1 MKDIIVKN
9 KKILDFY
16 SQNPG
21 INFEAVNLIFVD
33 LFERLLGDMNSAMNS
48 TINSQILST
57 VGELKTEINSL
68 SVTNSNMNSQILSSV
83 GDLKGGFN
91 SLSSALSK
99 LNNDITNSIYIK
111 FQESKREYMEDIKT
125 ILYSNLSQN
134 SDKIY
139 TLLNQNTSQ
148 LIDKTTLLLNEI
160 IPKSNEGYYRQLH
173 ESISLFHKSISDD
186 TTKLL
191 QSADKEDK
199 EDSLSI
205 FLTEFESKSSNLLQP
220 LFSCIN
226 ATEERINTILISLKD
241 DNNNFESKSNTLL
254 QPLFSFINTSEERI
268 NKNVLAIK
276 DDNNIESKS
285 NTLLQPLFSFIN
297 ASEERINK
305 NVISLKDATNNSAQ
319 DKIMNELSE
328 FLGKYKNSS
337 YKGQFGENQLET
349 VLNQLFPSAEVI
361 NSTGIKASCDF
372 RINRTNQPTILVETK
387 NYDRNVT
394 LDEVKKFIRDIEEQ
408 KCHGIFL
415 SQHSGITSKQ
425 NFQIDIKGTNILV
438 YVHNVD
444 YCPHTIKIATDIID
458 SLSDRLAE
466 LEEDVDEICIPKETL
481 DDINKEYSR
490 FIERKS
496 TIIDILK
503 DFQKK
508 IYAEFDEIKFP
519 CLSKYLVSKC
529 GSILNNENETIV
541 CNICN
546 KFEATNN
553 RSLGAHQK
561 GCRRKLKSLQ
571 NDSNIVINTNV

>member
-57 VGELKTEINSL
+57 VG
-68 SVTNSNMNSQILSSV
+68 
-83 GDLKGGFN
+83 DLKSEFT
-91 SLSSALSK
+91 SLSSSVSK
-99 LNNDITNSIYIK
+99 LNSDITNAIYIK
-111 FQESKREYMEDIKT
+111 FQESKREYVDDIT
-125 ILYSNLSQN
+125 NIVSNNFSQN
-134 SDKIY
+134 SDKMNY
-139 TLLNQNTSQ
+139 LLQQNTSQ
-148 LIDKTTLLLNEI
+148 LIDKTSLLLNEV
-160 IPKSNEGYYRQLH
+160 IPKSNDSHHKQIQD
-173 ESISLFHKSISDD
+173 SIYTFQKSISED

-191 QSADKEDK
+191 HSINK
-199 EDSLSI
+199 EDSLST
-205 FLTEFESKSSNLLQP
+205 F
-220 LFSCIN
+220 
-226 ATEERINTILISLKD
+226 IS
-241 DNNNFESKSNTLL
+241 NFETKSTNM
-254 QPLFSFINTSEERI
+254 
-268 NKNVLAIK
+268 
-276 DDNNIESKS
+276 
-285 NTLLQPLFSFIN
+285 LQPLFSFIN

-349 VLNQLFPSAEVI
+349 VLNQLFPSDEVL
-361 NSTGIKASCDF
+361 NTTGIKASCDF
-372 RINRTNQPTILVETK
+372 RINRTNQSTILVETK

-425 NFQIDIKGTNILV
+425 NFQIDIKGANILV

-444 YCPHTIKIATDIID
+444 YCPHTIKIAIDIID

-496 TIIDILK
+496 SIIDILK

-508 IYAEFDEIKFP
+508 INAEVDEIKFP

-529 GSILNNENETIV
+529 GSILNNENEIII

-561 GCRRKLKSLQ
+561 GCRRKYKALQ
-571 NDSNIVINTNV
+571 NDSNIVINTDV

>member
-1 MKDIIVKN
+1 MMKEIVVKN

-16 SQNPG
+16 SQNTG

-48 TINSQILST
+48 TINSQILAT
-57 VGELKTEINSL
+57 VGDIKSEINSL
-68 SVTNSNMNSQILSSV
+68 SLTNSTINSQILSSV
-83 GDLKGGFN
+83 GDLKGDFK
-91 SLSSALSK
+91 SLSNALSK

-111 FQESKREYMEDIKT
+111 FQESKREYIDDIKT
-125 ILYSNLSQN
+125 IIYNNFSQN
-134 SDKIY
+134 SEKLHS
-139 TLLNQNTSQ
+139 LLTQNTSQ
-148 LIDKTTLLLNEI
+148 LIDKTTLLLNDI
-160 IPKSNEGYYRQLH
+160 IPKSNENYYRQLH

-191 QSADKEDK
+191 HSAGKD
-199 EDSLSI
+199 DSLSV
-205 FLTEFESKSSNLLQP
+205 FLTNFESKSNNLLQP

-226 ATEERINTILISLKD
+226 ATEERINTILLSLKN
-241 DNNNFESKSNTLL
+241 DNNTFETKSNSLL
-254 QPLFSFINTSEERI
+254 QPLFSFINMSEDRI
-268 NKNVLAIK
+268 SKNIISVK
-276 DDNNIESKS
+276 DDNNIETKT

-361 NSTGIKASCDF
+361 NTTGIKASCDF
-372 RINRTNQPTILVETK
+372 RINRVDLPTILVETK

-408 KCHGIFL
+408 KCHGVFL

-425 NFQIDIKGTNILV
+425 NFQIDIKGANILV

-458 SLSDRLAE
+458 SLSYKLAD
-466 LEEDVDEICIPKETL
+466 LDDGSDEISIPKEIL
-481 DDINKEYSR
+481 DEINKEYSH

-496 TIIDILK
+496 SIIDILK
-503 DFQKK
+503 DFHKK
-508 IYAEFDEIKFP
+508 ITNEVDEIKFP

-529 GSILNNENETIV
+529 GSILNNENEKIV

-561 GCRRKLKSLQ
+561 GCKKKHSNNQ
-571 NDSNIVINTNV
+571 IASNIVVNTNA

>member
-57 VGELKTEINSL
+57 VG
-68 SVTNSNMNSQILSSV
+68 
-83 GDLKGGFN
+83 DLKGEFT
-91 SLSSALSK
+91 SLSSSVLK
-99 LNNDITNSIYIK
+99 LNSDITNSIYIK
-111 FQESKREYMEDIKT
+111 FQESKREYVDDIT
-125 ILYSNLSQN
+125 NIVSNNFSQN
-134 SDKIY
+134 SDKMNS
-139 TLLNQNTSQ
+139 LLQQNTSQ
-148 LIDKTTLLLNEI
+148 LIDKTSLLLNEV
-160 IPKSNEGYYRQLH
+160 IPKSNDSHHKQIQD
-173 ESISLFHKSISDD
+173 SIYTFQKSISED

-191 QSADKEDK
+191 HSINK
-199 EDSLSI
+199 EDSLST
-205 FLTEFESKSSNLLQP
+205 F
-220 LFSCIN
+220 
-226 ATEERINTILISLKD
+226 IS
-241 DNNNFESKSNTLL
+241 NFETKSTNM
-254 QPLFSFINTSEERI
+254 
-268 NKNVLAIK
+268 
-276 DDNNIESKS
+276 
-285 NTLLQPLFSFIN
+285 LQPLFSFIN

-349 VLNQLFPSAEVI
+349 VLNQLFPSDEVL
-361 NSTGIKASCDF
+361 NTTGIKASCDF
-372 RINRTNQPTILVETK
+372 RINRTNQSTILVETK

-425 NFQIDIKGTNILV
+425 NFQIDIKGANILV

-444 YCPHTIKIATDIID
+444 YCPHTIKIAIDIID

-496 TIIDILK
+496 SIIDILK

-508 IYAEFDEIKFP
+508 INAEVDEIKFP

-529 GSILNNENETIV
+529 GSILNNENEIII

-561 GCRRKLKSLQ
+561 GCRRKHKALQ
-571 NDSNIVINTNV
+571 NDSNIVINTDV

>member
-1 MKDIIVKN
+1 MENLTIQN
-9 KKILDFY
+9 KRISDFY

-83 GDLKGGFN
+83 GDLKGEFN

-99 LNNDITNSIYIK
+99 LNNDITNSIFIK
-111 FQESKREYMEDIKT
+111 FQESKREYMEDIKS
-125 ILYSNLSQN
+125 IIYNNLSQN
-134 SDKIY
+134 SDKLY

-160 IPKSNEGYYRQLH
+160 IPKSNEGYYKQLH

-186 TTKLL
+186 TSKLL
-191 QSADKEDK
+191 QSADKED
-199 EDSLSI
+199 SLSVFI
-205 FLTEFESKSSNLLQP
+205 TEFEAKSSNLLQP

-241 DNNNFESKSNTLL
+241 DNNNFESKSNALL
-254 QPLFSFINTSEERI
+254 QPLFSFINTSEDRI

-276 DDNNIESKS
+276 DDNNIEAKS
-285 NTLLQPLFSFIN
+285 NSLLQPLFAFIN
-297 ASEERINK
+297 AGEERINK
-305 NVISLKDATNNSAQ
+305 NVISLKDATNNSSQ

-372 RINRTNQPTILVETK
+372 RINRTNQSTILVETK

-394 LDEVKKFIRDIEEQ
+394 LDEVKKFIRDIEQQ
-408 KCHGIFL
+408 KSHGIFL

-444 YCPHTIKIATDIID
+444 YCPHTIKIAIDIID

-466 LEEDVDEICIPKETL
+466 LEEDVDEICIPKEVL

-496 TIIDILK
+496 SIIDILK

-508 IYAEFDEIKFP
+508 INAEVDEIKFP

-529 GSILNNENETIV
+529 GSILNNENETII

-561 GCRRKLKSLQ
+561 GCRRKHKILQ
-571 NDSNIVINTNV
+571 NDSNIVVDT

>member
-57 VGELKTEINSL
+57 VGELKGE
-68 SVTNSNMNSQILSSV
+68 
-83 GDLKGGFN
+83 FN
-91 SLSSALSK
+91 SLSSSVSK

-111 FQESKREYMEDIKT
+111 FQESKREYVDDITT
-125 ILYSNLSQN
+125 IVSNNFSQN
-134 SDKIY
+134 SEKLNY
-139 TLLNQNTSQ
+139 LLQQNTSQ
-148 LIDKTTLLLNEI
+148 LIDKTSLLLNEV
-160 IPKSNEGYYRQLH
+160 IPKSNDSHHKQIQD
-173 ESISLFHKSISDD
+173 SIYTFQKSISED

-191 QSADKEDK
+191 HSINK
-199 EDSLSI
+199 EDSLST
-205 FLTEFESKSSNLLQP
+205 F
-220 LFSCIN
+220 
-226 ATEERINTILISLKD
+226 IS
-241 DNNNFESKSNTLL
+241 NFETKSTNM
-254 QPLFSFINTSEERI
+254 
-268 NKNVLAIK
+268 
-276 DDNNIESKS
+276 
-285 NTLLQPLFSFIN
+285 LQPLFSFIN

-372 RINRTNQPTILVETK
+372 RINRTNQSTILVETK

-444 YCPHTIKIATDIID
+444 YCPHTIKIAIDIID
-458 SLSDRLAE
+458 TLSDRLAE

-496 TIIDILK
+496 SIIDILK

-508 IYAEFDEIKFP
+508 INAEVDEIKFP
-519 CLSKYLVSKC
+519 CLSKYLVAKC
-529 GSILNNENETIV
+529 GTILNNENETII

-546 KFEATNN
+546 KFEATSN
-553 RSLGAHQK
+553 RSLAAHQK
-561 GCRRKLKSLQ
+561 GCRRKH
-571 NDSNIVINTNV
+571 NTTHTDNNIVVNTQA

>member
-1 MKDIIVKN
+1 MDFLNITN
-9 KKILDFY
+9 KKIIDFY
-16 SQNPG
+16 SQNPSV
-21 INFEAVNLIFVD
+21 NFEAVNLIFVD

-57 VGELKTEINSL
+57 VGELKSEINSL
-68 SVTNSNMNSQILSSV
+68 SVANSNINSQILSTV
-83 GDLKGGFN
+83 GELKGEFN
-91 SLSSALSK
+91 MLSSSLSK
-99 LNNDITNSIYIK
+99 LNTDITNSIYIK
-111 FQESKREYMEDIKT
+111 FQESKREYIDDIKN
-125 ILYSNLSQN
+125 ILSNNFSQN
-134 SDKIY
+134 NEKISS
-139 TLLNQNTSQ
+139 LLNQNTSH
-148 LIDKTTLLLNEI
+148 LIDKTTLLMNDI
-160 IPKSNEGYYRQLH
+160 IPKSNEGYYRQLQ

-191 QSADKEDK
+191 QSNDNDE
-199 EDSLSI
+199 SLSL
-205 FLTEFESKSSNLLQP
+205 FLTNFESKSSNLLQP

-226 ATEERINTILISLKD
+226 ATEERINTILVSLKD
-241 DNNNFESKSNTLL
+241 DNNNFESKSNHLL
-254 QPLFSFINTSEERI
+254 QPLISYINTSEERI
-268 NKNVLAIK
+268 NKNISSMK
-276 DDNNIESKS
+276 DDNNIESKT
-285 NTLLQPLFSFIN
+285 NTLLQPLYSFIN

-305 NVISLKDATNNSAQ
+305 NVISLKNDTNNSAQ
-319 DKIMNELSE
+319 EKIMNELSE

-349 VLNQLFPSAEVI
+349 VLNQLFPSAEVL
-361 NSTGIKASCDF
+361 NTTGIKASCDF
-372 RINRTNQPTILVETK
+372 RINRTNQPTTLTETK

-425 NFQIDIKGTNILV
+425 NFQIDIKGSNILV

-481 DDINKEYSR
+481 DEINKEYSR

-496 TIIDILK
+496 SIIDILK
-503 DFQKK
+503 DFHKK
-508 IYAEFDEIKFP
+508 ITNEVDEIKFP

-529 GSILNNENETIV
+529 GSILNNENETII

-561 GCRRKLKSLQ
+561 GCKRKHKTLQ
-571 NDSNIVINTNV
+571 NDSNIVVNT

>member
-1 MKDIIVKN
+1 MTTLTITN
-9 KKILDFY
+9 KKIIDFY
-16 SQNPG
+16 SQNQS

-33 LFERLLGDMNSAMNS
+33 LFEKLLGDMNSAMNS

-57 VGELKTEINSL
+57 VG
-68 SVTNSNMNSQILSSV
+68 
-83 GDLKGGFN
+83 DLKGQVT
-91 SLSSALSK
+91 SLSSSVLK

-111 FQESKREYMEDIKT
+111 FQESKREYVDDIKN
-125 ILYSNLSQN
+125 IVSNNFSQN
-134 SDKIY
+134 SDKLNS
-139 TLLNQNTSQ
+139 LLQQNTSQ
-148 LIDKTTLLLNEI
+148 LIDKTTILLNDV
-160 IPKSNEGYYRQLH
+160 IPKSNDGYYKRLQ
-173 ESISLFHKSISDD
+173 ESISTFQKSIAED

-191 QSADKEDK
+191 HSVNK
-199 EDSLSI
+199 EDSLST
-205 FLTEFESKSSNLLQP
+205 FLSSFETKSSN
-220 LFSCIN
+220 
-226 ATEERINTILISLKD
+226 
-241 DNNNFESKSNTLL
+241 
-254 QPLFSFINTSEERI
+254 
-268 NKNVLAIK
+268 
-276 DDNNIESKS
+276 
-285 NTLLQPLFSFIN
+285 LLQPLFSFIN
-297 ASEERINK
+297 ASEERISK

-349 VLNQLFPSAEVI
+349 VLNQLFPSAEV
-361 NSTGIKASCDF
+361 NNTTGIKASCDF
-372 RINRTNQPTILVETK
+372 RINRVDLPTILVETK

-408 KCHGIFL
+408 KCHGVFL

-425 NFQIDIKGTNILV
+425 NFQIDIKGANILV

-458 SLSDRLAE
+458 SLSYKLAD
-466 LEEDVDEICIPKETL
+466 LDDGSDEISIPKEIL
-481 DDINKEYSR
+481 DEINKEYSH

-496 TIIDILK
+496 SIIDILK
-503 DFQKK
+503 DFHKK
-508 IYAEFDEIKFP
+508 IINEVDEIKFP

-529 GSILNNENETIV
+529 GSILNNENEKIV

-561 GCRRKLKSLQ
+561 GCKKKHSNNQ
-571 NDSNIVINTNV
+571 IVSNIVVNTNA